1 MVSIVLSIL
10 YPTSTNLTESLDA
23 LDLPQLSTAFPD
35 SLFPE
40 CPWVPQEGAQRLL
53 FDPTNPDYSILEAP
67 RVHTLSSEDL
77 DYLYK
82 QGCFVVPQRSILNE
96 FIQQYFL
103 HIHPMLPMLN
113 EADFWALYHP
123 QHLDNASADRMPLI
137 VIQGILFTS
146 CSVSS
151 SWVYHRDVLIFI
163 VCLRG
168 DHPETWVQIGP

>member
-1 MVSIVLSIL
+1 MVSIVYL
-10 YPTSTNLTESLDA
+10 YSSPTSTNLTESLDA
-23 LDLPQLSTAFPD
+23 LDLPQLTTAFPD

-67 RVHTLSSEDL
+67 RVQTLSSEDL

-82 QGCFVVPQRSILNE
+82 QGCFVVPQRNILNE

-123 QHLDNASADRMPLI
+123 QHMDNGSADRMPLI

-151 SWVYHRDVLIFI
+151 CTLVSL
-163 VCLRG
+163 L
-168 DHPETWVQIGP
+168 ETY